1 MASFYV
7 TMSDSLTQHLGKDLN
22 LTRDIGLQSFAELWG
37 TRLAFKDKYLEMSDA
52 LESKKKVLFAKRKTE
67 RWGVEDQAFLAQNKE
82 LFTTDYKAAAKV
94 MLPADTA
101 HVESARLIFQYLT
114 N

>member
-22 LTRDIGLQSFAELWG
+22 LTRDIGLQSFADLWG
-37 TRLAFKDKYLEMSDA
+37 ARLAFKDKYLEMSDA
-52 LESKKKVLFAKRKTE
+52 LESRKEALFAKRKTE

-82 LFTTDYKAAAKV
+82 LVKKSYTIK
-94 MLPADTA
+94 
-101 HVESARLIFQYLT
+101 SALKISRFRIFRR
-114 N
+114 NR